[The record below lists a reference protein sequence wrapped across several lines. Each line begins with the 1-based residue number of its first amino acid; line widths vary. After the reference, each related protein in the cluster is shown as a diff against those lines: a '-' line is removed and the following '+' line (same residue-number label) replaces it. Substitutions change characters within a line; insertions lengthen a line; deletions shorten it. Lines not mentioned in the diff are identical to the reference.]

1 MVCYSHGAVFN
12 RELVMNSKT
21 DTKKKINFEK
31 ALLEL
36 EKIVDT
42 MESRDVSLETS
53 LKMYQRGAELLKIC
67 HHQINDAQQKV
78 EILDK
83 ETLKMFPSE

>member
-1 MVCYSHGAVFN
+1 
-12 RELVMNSKT
+12 MNSKT
-21 DTKKKINFEK
+21 ETKKKINFEK
-31 ALLEL
+31 ALQEL

-42 MESRDVSLETS
+42 MESGDVSLETS
-53 LKMYQRGAELLKIC
+53 LKMYQRGVELLKIC

-83 ETLKMFPSE
+83 ETLKIFPSE